1 MLASATS
8 ARRSFMKI
16 DDATAKLTEC
26 HRLTR
31 SEAREAMQELLSGT
45 VPDSDIIAFLAA
57 LRDRGETV
65 DVLVGFA
72 EVMRARAAELL
83 ADAGVHIEDLHG
95 GRALLDTCGTG
106 GDGLGTFNV
115 STAAALVA
123 AGAGVRVAKHG
134 NRSISSRC
142 GSADVLEA
150 LGVAIEFPLE
160 QIGDC
165 LDEVGCVFLFAPQ
178 HHSSTR
184 HVMRA
189 RRALKTKTVF
199 NLLGPLTNPLG
210 ASVQL
215 TGVFDHARTE
225 AMAEALAILGT
236 RRAIVVAAWDGMD
249 EISTTGPTRVSECGT
264 GKIATR
270 QISPEDFGVV
280 RAAAASIEGGDAV
293 TNARILMEVLEGAP
307 GPYGPYRDV
316 VLVNAAAAL
325 VVAGRASDFVEGIS
339 EAGETVHSGAAL
351 RTLNRL
357 IEFTNRHRH

>member
-1 MLASATS
+1 
-8 ARRSFMKI
+8 MKI
-16 DDATAKLTEC
+16 TEATAKLVGS

-31 SEAREAMQELLSGT
+31 LEAHDVMQELLSGT
-45 VPDSDIIAFLAA
+45 VPDPDIIAFLTA
-57 LRDRGETV
+57 LRDCGETV

-72 EVMRARAAELL
+72 EVMRARAAEML
-83 ADAGVHIEDLHG
+83 ASAGVRIEDLHG
-95 GRALLDTCGTG
+95 GRPLLDTCGTG

-115 STAAALVA
+115 STATALVA

-160 QIGDC
+160 RIGEC
-165 LDEVGCVFLFAPQ
+165 LETVGCVFLFAPQ

-184 HVMRA
+184 HVMSA

-225 AMAEALAILGT
+225 TMAEALAILGT
-236 RRAIVVAAWDGMD
+236 RRAMVVAALDGMD
-249 EISTTGPTRVSECGT
+249 EISTTGPTRVSESHAGEIT
-264 GKIATR
+264 TR
-270 QISPEDFGVV
+270 QISPEDFGVA
-280 RAAAASIEGGDAV
+280 RAEGASISGGDAV
-293 TNARILMEVLEGAP
+293 TNARILMQVLEGAP
-307 GPYGPYRDV
+307 GPYLPYTDV
-316 VLVNAAAAL
+316 VLVNTAAAL
-325 VVAGRASDFVEGIS
+325 VVAGRAQTFAEGVS
-339 EAGETVHSGAAL
+339 VAAETIKSGAAL
-351 RTLNRL
+351 RTLTRL
-357 IEFTNRHRH
+357 IEFTNRHHR